1 MAKAEFTE
9 TIPRFIGYAR
19 VSTQEQDTSLQLTAM
34 RRHGVES
41 VFEEKRSAVV
51 HRPELERMLAGLLPG
66 DVVVVYKV
74 DRLARSLWHL
84 LEVLQRIEKAGGSL
98 RSLTEPFDT
107 GSPMGRLFLQMLGSF
122 AEFERA
128 VIRERCAA
136 GRIDAMERGVKFGRP
151 RTFDYEAAADLR
163 KQGLTWDAIGQ
174 QLGRSRDSVRLALRY
189 RRMAASG
196 VAP

>member
-1 MAKAEFTE
+1 MADLNLIEPE
-9 TIPRFIGYAR
+9 GRLLGYAR
-19 VSTQEQDTSLQLTAM
+19 VSTVEQNTDLQRAAM
-34 RRHGVES
+34 QRAGVVQ

-51 HRPELERMLAGLLPG
+51 HRPELDRVLAAAGPG

-84 LEVLQRIEKAGGSL
+84 LTVLKRLETAGASL

-107 GSPMGRLFLQMLGSF
+107 GTPMGRLFLQLLGSF

-136 GRIDAMERGVKFGRP
+136 GRVQAVARGVAFGRP
-151 RTFDYEAAADLR
+151 RLFDYEEAARLR
-163 KQGLTWDAIGQ
+163 AEGLTWREVARAVGRPVETVRSA
-174 QLGRSRDSVRLALRY
+174 LGRARG
-189 RRMAASG
+189 AA
-196 VAP
+196 